1 MCPNKTLGLN
11 TLLPFFF
18 FCFFFFAF
26 NVRFPGEDWPSALL
40 VAITRW
46 AAALLPGTQVG
57 SGCERGCVHGG
68 GREVTTVCAF
78 LNTWAGGKLSEQY
91 PGISQRSP

>member
-1 MCPNKTLGLN
+1 MCLNKTLGLN

-18 FCFFFFAF
+18 FAAFFAF

-46 AAALLPGTQVG
+46 APALLPGTQVG
-57 SGCERGCVHGG
+57 SGCERGCVHGSG
-68 GREVTTVCAF
+68 GEVATVFAF
-78 LNTWAGGKLSEQY
+78 LNTRAGGKLSEQY